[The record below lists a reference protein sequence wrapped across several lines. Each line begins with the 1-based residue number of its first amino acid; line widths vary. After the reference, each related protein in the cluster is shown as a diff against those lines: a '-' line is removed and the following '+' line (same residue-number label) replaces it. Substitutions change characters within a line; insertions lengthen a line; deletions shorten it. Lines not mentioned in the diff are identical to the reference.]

1 MSELTPAESSKRSRS
16 PSPSQ
21 DHPNKKQAADTSV
34 ADVEGSKNTAAAAP
48 AAPQLTEEEAT
59 MSGNTEGKAAQGKG
73 EKKGKK
79 GRVYEGKKRDWD
91 TPKPR
96 PGSRN
101 DEAKKEGSDDEVE
114 GGEGNGE
121 KRLPKKKAAIMLG

>member
-1 MSELTPAESSKRSRS
+1 MSEVTLAESSKRSRS

-34 ADVEGSKNTAAAAP
+34 ADVEGSKNTAVAAP
-48 AAPQLTEEEAT
+48 AAPQLTEEEAS
-59 MSGNTEGKAAQGKG
+59 MSGNTGGKAAQAKG

-79 GRVYEGKKRDWD
+79 GRAYEGKKRDWD

-101 DEAKKEGSDDEVE
+101 DEAKKEGSDDEIE
-114 GGEGNGE
+114 GEGNGE